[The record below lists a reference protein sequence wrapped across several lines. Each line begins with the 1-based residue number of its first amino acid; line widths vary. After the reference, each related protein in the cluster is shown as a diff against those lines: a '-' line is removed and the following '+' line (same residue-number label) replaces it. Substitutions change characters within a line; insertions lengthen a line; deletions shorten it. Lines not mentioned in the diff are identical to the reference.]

1 VKHRPVRVVAAIGA
15 LALIGMSVFGLVG
28 SASAASAA
36 TPAITS
42 PAGDVGTVNPAIT
55 VSGTVDNP
63 ISDGLQIVVYDVA
76 NGVQQI
82 LCEDLIGGTT
92 WSCSDTL
99 VVGTNVITATAAS
112 TDDEADPSDPSAS
125 VTVTLGTTDPTTMN
139 SVPPSSNPRPVFS
152 GTGPAMGR
160 EVLND
165 GSPLCDANVDADGN
179 WSCSPNFDLP
189 IGPHTA
195 QNVTIWADGS
205 QPPSDSVT
213 TNFTIYPPKPAMS
226 YSFSPSTINVTA
238 TAQADSVAAIELYHV
253 TSDGEG
259 GYQFGEPVDGCPPN
273 PPVSGFDF
281 TGANQVESCT
291 FSGLPAG
298 IWNIYSAQYN
308 NDANLQSSPESD
320 FVNIP
325 ATPTIA
331 ARVNADR
338 SVTLSGTGTAGNVV
352 RVTSASGA
360 ATCNGAVAGAGAWAC
375 TTTPS
380 AGNHSYV
387 AVEQSQGFVAPT
399 IEGVPPDASYQGIS
413 AVTAAVS
420 IVVPDAPVAPTPTYT
435 IDFTTDVTTVTPG
448 DTVTFSGSGPPGA
461 TVDGELHSTPI
472 KLGST
477 TIGPDGKF
485 TLTALIPMDVPA
497 GAHHF
502 VITVTEPGQTPVVV
516 EKPVTVDALPIT
528 AGKQTPTN
536 PDHSGLLDTPHRG
549 AAIVNR
555 NDPGAPSALTNS
567 LPTLQTLIRN
577 PIVIGAAAAAGLALL
592 LFVAFPAELL
602 NSTLSENYDRIF
614 GRIPKVRLPWNQRLK
629 AFAAKA
635 PIIGGLVITVIAAII
650 FGFADPRF
658 GFDLVSVRLVLACA
672 IALFIIGYLA
682 NSLTGLIERRR
693 WGVKTEMELKPL
705 GLVLTI
711 VGVVLSRIIG
721 FSPGF
726 LIGLILGLSL
736 TGTTTVKQ
744 RSNAVLVRSSIML
757 GMAVAAWLVM
767 SALGEPDGFVAA
779 LVHDTL
785 AGIVTEGLT
794 ALVVGLLPF
803 RYLDGAVIFRRS
815 KAVWALSYLVA
826 LLAFCLIVLPS
837 DEHWKY
843 LGSTI
848 GVWIA
853 VVIGFAV
860 VTLGLYVFFR
870 ARFRSD
876 EETVQ
881 EKVDED
887 NAAVL

>member
-1 VKHRPVRVVAAIGA
+1 
-15 LALIGMSVFGLVG
+15 
-28 SASAASAA
+28 
-36 TPAITS
+36 
-42 PAGDVGTVNPAIT
+42 
-55 VSGTVDNP
+55 
-63 ISDGLQIVVYDVA
+63 
-76 NGVQQI
+76 
-82 LCEDLIGGTT
+82 
-92 WSCSDTL
+92 
-99 VVGTNVITATAAS
+99 
-112 TDDEADPSDPSAS
+112 
-125 VTVTLGTTDPTTMN
+125 
-139 SVPPSSNPRPVFS
+139 
-152 GTGPAMGR
+152 
-160 EVLND
+160 
-165 GSPLCDANVDADGN
+165 
-179 WSCSPNFDLP
+179 
-189 IGPHTA
+189 
-195 QNVTIWADGS
+195 
-205 QPPSDSVT
+205 
-213 TNFTIYPPKPAMS
+213 
-226 YSFSPSTINVTA
+226 
-238 TAQADSVAAIELYHV
+238 
-253 TSDGEG
+253 
-259 GYQFGEPVDGCPPN
+259 
-273 PPVSGFDF
+273 
-281 TGANQVESCT
+281 
-291 FSGLPAG
+291 
-298 IWNIYSAQYN
+298 
-308 NDANLQSSPESD
+308 
-320 FVNIP
+320 
-325 ATPTIA
+325 
-331 ARVNADR
+331 
-338 SVTLSGTGTAGNVV
+338 
-352 RVTSASGA
+352 
-360 ATCNGAVAGAGAWAC
+360 
-375 TTTPS
+375 
-380 AGNHSYV
+380 
-387 AVEQSQGFVAPT
+387 
-399 IEGVPPDASYQGIS
+399 
-413 AVTAAVS
+413 
-420 IVVPDAPVAPTPTYT
+420 
-435 IDFTTDVTTVTPG
+435 
-448 DTVTFSGSGPPGA
+448 
-461 TVDGELHSTPI
+461 
-472 KLGST
+472 
-477 TIGPDGKF
+477 
-485 TLTALIPMDVPA
+485 
-497 GAHHF
+497 
-502 VITVTEPGQTPVVV
+502 
-516 EKPVTVDALPIT
+516 
-528 AGKQTPTN
+528 TN

-629 AFAAKA
+629 AFAARA
-635 PIIGGLVITVIAAII
+635 PVIGGLVITVIAAII

-843 LGSTI
+843 FGSTI

-853 VVIGFAV
+853 VVVGFAI